1 MSVAANAENRSKT
14 LAYQTVSGY
23 TTKVTIID
31 TQRPNPDNVQAI
43 TAMKRFCQKW
53 IAVNPLYTV
62 VFGMTKQWRPNWRP
76 FPRRAARCSLGRQA
90 LMMRRGHTVRL
101 GSPAGAGGRYRR
113 RRPRAVRSR
122 RCGNVSANS
131 LARAWKLS
139 WGCGT
144 GFGPAPQMIS
154 WSRPSHARRREHTT
168 SPAPPSAPPPKP
180 LPHTPS
186 TSPSPHR
193 RRRGSGHCP
202 RARAAQAGSLRVPS
216 AGTTEA
222 MRVAHYRGPADWQS
236 QTRRPARRRRSPAR
250 GYARASAP
258 PPRLKAVR
266 RAAPGARAALTA
278 AGGARLG
285 CGGLTDC

>member
-1 MSVAANAENRSKT
+1 MYVSSVDTSAHSKDMDPGSVAANAENRSKT

-43 TAMKRFCQKW
+43 TAMKRFRQKW

-144 GFGPAPQMIS
+144 GFGPAPQMIL

-168 SPAPPSAPPPKP
+168 SPAPPSAPPP
-180 LPHTPS
+180 
-186 TSPSPHR
+186 SPSPIPRPPHPRLIAAGAAAATARVRGR
-193 RRRGSGHCP
+193 RKRGASECRRQGRLRPCESRTIGGPPTGS
-202 RARAAQAGSLRVPS
+202 RRLAGP
-216 AGTTEA
+216 
-222 MRVAHYRGPADWQS
+222 RVAGGVPRGATPGPAP
-236 QTRRPARRRRSPAR
+236 RRHASKRST
-250 GYARASAP
+250 AP
-258 PPRLKAVR
+258 R
-266 RAAPGARAALTA
+266 RAPAPQ
-278 AGGARLG
+278 
-285 CGGLTDC
+285 

>member
-1 MSVAANAENRSKT
+1 VSVAANAENRSKT

-236 QTRRPARRRRSPAR
+236 Q
-250 GYARASAP
+250 ARASPEESRAGLRP
-258 PPRLKAVR
+258 GQRPAATPQSGPPRRAGRPR
-266 RAAPGARAALTA
+266 R
-278 AGGARLG
+278 
-285 CGGLTDC
+285 TDCGRRSATRMRGAD

>member
-1 MSVAANAENRSKT
+1 MDPVSVAANAENRSKT

-101 GSPAGAGGRYRR
+101 GSPADAGGRYRR

-144 GFGPAPQMIS
+144 GFGPAPQMIL

-168 SPAPPSAPPPKP
+168 SPAPPSAPPP
-180 LPHTPS
+180 
-186 TSPSPHR
+186 SPSPIPRPPHPRLIAAGAAAATARVRGR
-193 RRRGSGHCP
+193 RKRGASECRRQGRLRPCESRTIGGPPTGS
-202 RARAAQAGSLRVPS
+202 
-216 AGTTEA
+216 
-222 MRVAHYRGPADWQS
+222 
-236 QTRRPARRRRSPAR
+236 RRPARRRTSPAR

>member
-1 MSVAANAENRSKT
+1 VSIAANAENRSKT

-168 SPAPPSAPPPKP
+168 SPAPPSAPPP
-180 LPHTPS
+180 
-186 TSPSPHR
+186 SPSPIPRPPHPRLIAAGAAAATARVRGR
-193 RRRGSGHCP
+193 RKRGASECRRQGRLRPCESRTIGGPPTGSRRLAGP
-202 RARAAQAGSLRVPS
+202 RVAGRVPCG
-216 AGTTEA
+216 ATP
-222 MRVAHYRGPADWQS
+222 GPAP
-236 QTRRPARRRRSPAR
+236 RRHASKRSA
-250 GYARASAP
+250 AP
-258 PPRLKAVR
+258 R
-266 RAAPGARAALTA
+266 RAPAPH
-278 AGGARLG
+278 
-285 CGGLTDC
+285 